1 MDRYRQFFCPYE
13 AHNHVIRN
21 QRPRLFITRSGTPLK
36 IGSFIPEIAGD
47 RQVDDRGMGLRT
59 YCLPFYST
67 KPMPKLYVKEYTKSL
82 SGKHVFI
89 ACREGILRD
98 HFSDII
104 ADIKFLNR
112 QGILTTLFHNI
123 SNRFSNQKH
132 FREIAN
138 RLPETRVVKVLP
150 DINFYHHV
158 LEYKGP
164 VFKIIF
170 LERKY
175 LVDQNGLKINAIT
188 TQRVRQ
194 SIDRYGDLIGN
205 VNFKAILEM
214 ICQKIDHGSLDR
226 VHILPAGRY
235 TVKHELFSIE
245 GSGTLIANNYEE
257 SLEKISGEHE
267 AQIVAGILSMYKREQ
282 FLKPRSLQYILDRA
296 SYFYVSKI
304 DGIIVGCVERL
315 DIDAET
321 VELGALAISARFRN
335 QRVGNF
341 TINAFVDRMT
351 RKGYRRFIS
360 FTNNPQLQKLY
371 RGLGFKKQK
380 TALYRTRQEQSPGVA
395 MFIKEI

>member
-1 MDRYRQFFCPYE
+1 
-13 AHNHVIRN
+13 
-21 QRPRLFITRSGTPLK
+21 
-36 IGSFIPEIAGD
+36 
-47 RQVDDRGMGLRT
+47 
-59 YCLPFYST
+59 
-67 KPMPKLYVKEYTKSL
+67 MPKLYVEEYTKSL

-98 HFSDII
+98 HFSEII

-112 QGILTTLFHNI
+112 QGVFTTLFHNI

-132 FREIAN
+132 FRELAS
-138 RLPETRVVKVLP
+138 RLPETRVVKVSP
-150 DINFYHHV
+150 GVSFYNHV
-158 LEYKGP
+158 LEYQDP

-175 LVDQNGLKINAIT
+175 LVDQKGVKINAIT
-188 TQRVRQ
+188 TQRIRQ
-194 SIDRYGDLIGN
+194 SIGGYGDLIGN
-205 VNFKAILEM
+205 VNFRSILEM
-214 ICQKIDHGSLDR
+214 ICQKIDHASIDR
-226 VHILPAGRY
+226 VHILPAGRH
-235 TVKHELFSIE
+235 TIKHELFSIE

-257 SLEKISGEHE
+257 SLIKVSSEVE
-267 AQIVAGILSMYKREQ
+267 AQIVVGILSMYKRER
-282 FLKPRSLQYILDRA
+282 FLKPRNLQYILNSMSR
-296 SYFYVSKI
+296 FYVSKI

-341 TINAFVDRMT
+341 TINAFVHRMT
-351 RKGYRRFIS
+351 RKGYKRFIS
-360 FTNNPQLQKLY
+360 FTNNPLLQRLY

-380 TALYRTRQEQSPGVA
+380 TTLYQSRQEQSPGVA